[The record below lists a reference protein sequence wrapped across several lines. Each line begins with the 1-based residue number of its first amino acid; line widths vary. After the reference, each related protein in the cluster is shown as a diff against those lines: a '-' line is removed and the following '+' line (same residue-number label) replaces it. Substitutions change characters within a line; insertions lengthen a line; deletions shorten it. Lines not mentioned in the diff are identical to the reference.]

1 MFSSFYQ
8 TFWLWDNDNVKT
20 ILEFNIEIE
29 LMIENIMIEIKLIIR
44 AKFEWKI
51 YFMILYY

>member
-51 YFMILYY
+51 YFMILYH